1 MLIVDFSSHFL
12 LKSLQISLY
21 HKLRSIVT
29 CNLLFSGTLGF
40 TSLHVAYSLLWKCP
54 NFKLEL
60 LFSLPFRILIDH
72 HHFSKLFYTK
82 LFHAMMVMY
91 HKQPILNFFKLMKS
105 SWVIEHLVY
114 FDLIWSKMNISLN
127 SFLDIILIW
136 SKMKIAQDC
145 PFLLVHS
152 NIAQSLHCITYQ
164 SSFQH
169 LTNST

>member
-1 MLIVDFSSHFL
+1 MWVIPETLIVDFSTQFL
-12 LKSLQISLY
+12 LKSLQITLY
-21 HKLRSIVT
+21 QKLRTIYTS
-29 CNLLFSGTLGF
+29 NLIFSSTLWF

-60 LFSLPFRILIDH
+60 LFFLPFRILIDH

-114 FDLIWSKMNISLN
+114 FGLIWSKRKISLN
-127 SFLDIILIW
+127 NLFR
-136 SKMKIAQDC
+136 
-145 PFLLVHS
+145 
-152 NIAQSLHCITYQ
+152 
-164 SSFQH
+164 
-169 LTNST
+169 

>member
-1 MLIVDFSSHFL
+1 MWVIPETLFVDFSSHFL
-12 LKSLQISLY
+12 LKFLQITLY
-21 HKLRSIVT
+21 LKLRSIVT
-29 CNLLFSGTLGF
+29 CNLICSRTLRF

-60 LFSLPFRILIDH
+60 LFFLPFRILIDH

-114 FDLIWSKMNISLN
+114 FDLIWYKMNISLN
-127 SFLDIILIW
+127 RLFRYFDLI
-136 SKMKIAQDC
+136 
-145 PFLLVHS
+145 
-152 NIAQSLHCITYQ
+152 
-164 SSFQH
+164 
-169 LTNST
+169 

>member
-1 MLIVDFSSHFL
+1 MTFQDTSFWNLCRWLCTIN
-12 LKSLQISLY
+12 
-21 HKLRSIVT
+21 
-29 CNLLFSGTLGF
+29 CNLFVSRTLWF

-60 LFSLPFRILIDH
+60 LFFLPFRILIDH

-127 SFLDIILIW
+127 SLLICILIW
-136 SKMKIAQDC
+136 SKRKIAQDC
-145 PFLLVHS
+145 PFLLVHL